1 MAFETVESDPM
12 IQKKVCMLGSYAVGK
27 TSLVRRFV
35 EGIFSEKYLTTIGVK
50 ISKKS
55 ITVENEQVD
64 LILWDLNG
72 QDRFQSVS
80 MSYLRGS
87 AAYLLVADGTRRDS
101 LDVALSLHERAR
113 DAVGEVPFLLLINK
127 HDLAAEWELDEE
139 TLDDLRDQGW
149 TVFSTSAKTG
159 TRVDEAFLTLAQHLA
174 HR

>member
-1 MAFETVESDPM
+1 M

-35 EGIFSEKYLTTIGVK
+35 EGLFSEKYLTTIGVK

-55 ITVENEQVD
+55 ITVADEQID

-72 QDRFQSVS
+72 QDRFQNVS

-87 AAYLLVADGTRRDS
+87 AAYLLVADGTRRDT

-113 DAVGEVPFLLLINK
+113 DTLGAVPFLLLINK
-127 HDLAAEWELDEE
+127 LDLADEWELDDDE
-139 TLDDLRDQGW
+139 LDALRDQGW
-149 TVFSTSAKTG
+149 TILTTSAKTG
-159 TRVDEAFLTLAQHLA
+159 TRVDEAFETLAQHFA